1 MAIRRCPYCRAII
14 DEQDQYCNNCGTQLL
29 FPEDELIEEDIP
41 GEKLTHEDVE
51 KDESEELKTEDEY
64 LVDEGD
70 EEEPG
75 GPGAEEEEDASSE
88 VEEEK
93 MKEPVELTEGEE
105 LKTGDD
111 LEEEKIEEEE
121 EEVKIVEEP
130 ENEKKDEEIG
140 EIKDEGKAEENELE
154 QEEAEVREEISAGKE
169 ELTFKTEELDRMGPT
184 VEQAKEEI
192 DRYLE
197 SLKEKSQAK
206 EEKRTAEPKEKIP
219 SLTGVLEKEVL
230 DTGDGLPPWAN
241 KIKEPSPPSEIL
253 EIEENQRERTTED
266 EKKLFDTDTD
276 RAWSRER
283 TTDSGI
289 GIPERVTRSLTQESL
304 PFEQGVPMKTDT
316 EEEDDRELE
325 ESEDFEPE
333 PEDEEEAGG
342 APPAALDLSSKLK
355 ARVFDVLFVTAIW
368 LISIWLAS
376 RSMMVNPFRLVF
388 ASAVPVLIFYGIL
401 LVAYFL
407 LFLFFLGET
416 LGDRLF
422 LTRD

>member
-14 DEQDQYCNNCGTQLL
+14 DEKDQYCNNCGTQLL

-41 GEKLTHEDVE
+41 GEKLTHQDVDEEENED
-51 KDESEELKTEDEY
+51 LKTEDEY
-64 LVDEGD
+64 LIDEGD

-75 GPGAEEEEDASSE
+75 GSGP
-88 VEEEK
+88 EEEK
-93 MKEPVELTEGEE
+93 EATSEVSEEKTKEPEELTEDVE
-105 LKTGDD
+105 LKTDDD
-111 LEEEKIEEEE
+111 LEEEEIDE

-130 ENEKKDEEIG
+130 EVEKEEEETEEIP
-140 EIKDEGKAEENELE
+140 IA
-154 QEEAEVREEISAGKE
+154 KE
-169 ELTFKTEELDRMGPT
+169 ELTFKTEDLDRMGPT

-197 SLKEKSQAK
+197 SLKEKSQVK
-206 EEKRTAEPKEKIP
+206 EEKRPSEPKEKIP

-253 EIEENQRERTTED
+253 EIEEDHRERTAGD
-266 EKKLFDTDTD
+266 EKNLFDTDTD
-276 RAWSRER
+276 KAWSRER

-304 PFEQGVPMKTDT
+304 PFEQGVPMKTET
-316 EEEDDRELE
+316 EEEDERELE

-333 PEDEEEAGG
+333 PEEEEEVEG
-342 APPAALDLSSKLK
+342 AVPAVMDLSSKLK
-355 ARVFDVLFVTAIW
+355 ARAFDVLFVTAIW

-376 RSMMVNPFRLVF
+376 RSMMVNLFSLIS
-388 ASAVPVLIFYGIL
+388 ASAVPVLVFYGIL
-401 LVAYFL
+401 LVAYFF

-422 LTRD
+422 LAKD